1 MAELGSRLWGGGMR
15 ATWQGAGRRWGGGR
29 ENTAPIGSPRQLIG
43 GGVAAG
49 RGWARTLSPPGLAE
63 SPPPP
68 SPG

>member
-15 ATWQGAGRRWGGGR
+15 ATWQGAGRRWKGEHGPYWVT
-29 ENTAPIGSPRQLIG
+29 ETTHG

>member
-1 MAELGSRLWGGGMR
+1 MAELGSRLWGGGESDL
-15 ATWQGAGRRWGGGR
+15 AGSGEAVGWWKGEHGPYWVT
-29 ENTAPIGSPRQLIG
+29 ETTHG